1 MMNSCLQAMTDQPD
15 KKMLIQIVVD
25 EQYSDL
31 LRRTIFCA
39 CGENISFLTAQP
51 VPHSHDMRFW
61 FTTTSSK
68 VVDAFMSAIMHALPQ
83 AEFGR
88 YSYL

>member
-1 MMNSCLQAMTDQPD
+1 MMKACLQAEEQPD

-25 EQYSDL
+25 ERYSDL
-31 LRRTIFCA
+31 LRRTIFCT
-39 CGENISFLTAQP
+39 CGESISFLTAQA
-51 VPHSHDMRFW
+51 VPHSHDVRFW
-61 FTTTSSK
+61 FTTTSNG
-68 VVDAFMSAIMHALPQ
+68 VVDAFMSAIMKALPQ